1 MFHTINLPAAWLVV
15 TSLSLDMLK
24 DIDEGEI
31 LSHICDIMPLRSDG
45 VSACLC
51 PTGGS
56 KLALALQSALG
67 SYVNRRLSNSFWT
80 LVSK

>member
-31 LSHICDIMPLRSDG
+31 SSHICDVMPLHSDG

-51 PTGGS
+51 PTGGGS
-56 KLALALQSALG
+56 SPWPYKSALG
-67 SYVNRRLSNSFWT
+67 SYVNRPPLE
-80 LVSK
+80 LVLGIGE